1 MDTREF
7 EREMFRA
14 AGIASHNFADAGS
27 RSGADEGSGSGEPRQ
42 ARVGDRCLGEGEE
55 MDSQIFEREL
65 LVAAGLSPRSART
78 VEGAGQGRG
87 HGDGRGRAA
96 VQARGG
102 VSGSNASTSA
112 LIVSA
117 CCVCVCCIAS
127 LSTCFVIHTQYS
139 HTYTHMYTLT
149 RITYPPIHP
158 LHTHAHVRAR
168 VHMRVQMYA
177 SIDGPVSP
185 SKDATP
191 RDAHELA
198 HKLEVPFRCVSLS
211 GPYAFITYVNVFA

>member
-87 HGDGRGRAA
+87 HGDGR
-96 VQARGG
+96 
-102 VSGSNASTSA
+102 
-112 LIVSA
+112 
-117 CCVCVCCIAS
+117 
-127 LSTCFVIHTQYS
+127 
-139 HTYTHMYTLT
+139 
-149 RITYPPIHP
+149 
-158 LHTHAHVRAR
+158 
-168 VHMRVQMYA
+168 
-177 SIDGPVSP
+177 
-185 SKDATP
+185 
-191 RDAHELA
+191 
-198 HKLEVPFRCVSLS
+198 
-211 GPYAFITYVNVFA
+211 